1 MPWFIPLLI
10 GLALNII
17 AYLILPK
24 PKTPKPDAAK
34 DLENPVA
41 EAGKPL
47 PVLSGS
53 LTMKGLNILWFGE
66 KATKT
71 RTVTEKGGKK

>member
-1 MPWFIPLLI
+1 MPFFVQLLI
-10 GLALNII
+10 GLAINIL

-24 PKTPKPDAAK
+24 PKVEKPPAAS
-34 DLENPVA
+34 DLEDPVA

-53 LTMKGLNILWFGE
+53 MTIKGLNILYWGE
-66 KATKT
+66 KYKATRNVST
-71 RTVTEKGGKK
+71 GGKK

>member
-1 MPWFIPLLI
+1 MPFFVQLLI
-10 GLALNII
+10 GLAINII

-24 PKTPKPDAAK
+24 PKVDKPPAAA
-34 DLENPVA
+34 DLDDPVA

-53 LTMKGLNILWFGE
+53 MTIKGLNIMYWGE
-66 KATKT
+66 KQKVT
-71 RTVTEKGGKK
+71 RNVSTGGKK

>member
-1 MPWFIPLLI
+1 MPFFVQLLI
-10 GLALNII
+10 GLVINVV

-24 PKTPKPDAAK
+24 PKTEKPPAAA
-34 DLENPVA
+34 DLDDPVA

-53 LTMKGLNILWFGE
+53 MTIKGLNIMYWGE
-66 KATKT
+66 KQKVT
-71 RTVTEKGGKK
+71 RNVSTGGKK

>member
-1 MPWFIPLLI
+1 MPWFVPLLI
-10 GLALNII
+10 GLALNIV

-24 PKTPKPDAAK
+24 PKQPKPEAAK
-34 DLENPVA
+34 DAEDPVA

-53 LTMKGLNILWFGE
+53 ITVKGLNILFYGE
-66 KATKT
+66 KATVNRKI
-71 RTVTEKGGKK
+71 RSEGGKK